1 MGWSGKRNGALL
13 NAAAAEFD
21 AIVTVDKNMQHQQNL
36 SALPVAIVVLA
47 AMSNELSTL
56 LPLLPKLE
64 AALAVLQPR
73 TFVRIEG

>member
-13 NAAAAEFD
+13 NAAAAEFV
-21 AIVTVDKNMQHQQNL
+21 AIESVDKNMQHQQNL